1 MAPTTTTTTVAPTTT
16 TTTLPATADS
26 VSVAF
31 SGALSY
37 ANTGSGTGDLQVVR
51 NSSGIKSVNGLLD
64 LPGTSGGTAR
74 VAVAINRAWIL
85 PLWFGQIS
93 VTDAGAGVATST
105 PVFGPIYLSST
116 ATSATTTS
124 NWFKLGAFPNLLR
137 PYSLTWTVTD
147 AG

>member
-1 MAPTTTTTTVAPTTT
+1 
-16 TTTLPATADS
+16 
-26 VSVAF
+26 VAF
-31 SGALSY
+31 SGAISY
-37 ANTGSGTGDLQVVR
+37 TNSGDGTGDLQVLR
-51 NSSGIKSVNGLLD
+51 DSSGIKSVTGLLD
-64 LPGTSGGTAR
+64 LPGKSGGTAR
-74 VAVAINRAWIL
+74 VAVSINRAWIL

-93 VTDAGAGVATST
+93 VTDAGSGVATST
-105 PVFGPIYLSST
+105 PVFGTISRGST